1 MKTLLTLLTLLQ
13 IPGSYGFDVHAHI
26 FEVSVSKETH
36 FWNGCPEI
44 RESELEAE
52 ALKEE
57 ICVNA
62 PERISEIFFHTD
74 FNTSSGRRTCIRRAT
89 YKCHNG
95 GW

>member
-1 MKTLLTLLTLLQ
+1 MKTMLTLLTLLQ

-26 FEVSVSKETH
+26 FEISVSKTSPI
-36 FWNGCPEI
+36 WSGCPEI

-62 PERISEIFFHTD
+62 PERVSEILFLSEIHI
-74 FNTSSGRRTCIRRAT
+74 NSGTRTCTRSAT